1 MRKVIWTAAV
11 LALCA
16 APSAAQQIEKS
27 PFTPAP
33 AAAQHLRIVE
43 AGKVRLEIGDGLA
56 TRVRDRFDR
65 ILLNGA
71 CPEIPH
77 SVTSLLGPGGRL
89 VGALAMEGLPRLVSI
104 DRSGDE
110 LRQELGQGLR
120 ISPLVTGVAVT
131 L

>member
-1 MRKVIWTAAV
+1 M
-11 LALCA
+11 
-16 APSAAQQIEKS
+16 
-27 PFTPAP
+27 
-33 AAAQHLRIVE
+33 E

-77 SVTSLLGPGGRL
+77 SVTSLLAHGGRL
-89 VGALAMEGLPRLVSI
+89 VGALATEGLPRLVRI
-104 DRSGDE
+104 DRFDGDE
-110 LRQELGQGLR
+110 LRQELGLGLR
-120 ISPLVTGVAVT
+120 ISPLVPGIAAT